1 MSWAVIVM
9 ALGAFMAGGTYSFHK
24 QGFPRYTVVI
34 MGVIAAALIIYGAF
48 AWYTGNRG

>member
-24 QGFPRYTVVI
+24 QGFPRYTLS
-34 MGVIAAALIIYGAF
+34 LIHI
-48 AWYTGNRG
+48 

>member
-34 MGVIAAALIIYGAF
+34 IGVCAAALIIYGAF
-48 AWYTGNRG
+48 AWYTGSRS